1 MHRPIAFLCSGQ
13 GGQHPGMFDL
23 FADCAE
29 CEPVFAAAS
38 RQLGQD
44 PRRFVR
50 EADRE
55 AMFADREA
63 QILCCTHALVA
74 WAGLASARPERVVIA
89 GYSVGELAAW
99 GCAGALDTEATLRL
113 THRRAII
120 MEAIAPPDGGLAG
133 IVGLTRTVLDPILL
147 RHGTSIA
154 IINDTDSFVI
164 GGHAA
169 ALEAS
174 CQDALANGA
183 TRAHRIPV
191 AVPSHTSL
199 LAQAVEPFRLALRE
213 ATPRQP
219 QIMYRLLSGIDGDAV
234 HNVEMGCDKLARQIC
249 TPVDWM
255 ACLES
260 CREAEAVRAL
270 ELGPGTALSRMAA
283 PYFSSDSVRSTDEFR
298 TMLGLRTWL
307 SRDGD

>member
-1 MHRPIAFLCSGQ
+1 MHRPVAFLCSGQ
-13 GGQHPGMFDL
+13 GGQHAGMFDL
-23 FADCAE
+23 FADCAA
-29 CEPVFAAAS
+29 CEPMFAAAS
-38 RQLGQD
+38 EYLRQD

-50 EADRE
+50 EAARE
-55 AMFADREA
+55 ALFADREA

-74 WAGLASARPERVVIA
+74 WAGLGSARPERAVIA

-99 GCAGALDTEATLRL
+99 GCAGVLDTAATLRL
-113 THRRAII
+113 TDLRANI
-120 MEAIAPPDGGLAG
+120 MESVAPPDGGLAG

-147 RHGTSIA
+147 RHDAAIA

-164 GGHAA
+164 GGDAA

-174 CQDALANGA
+174 CQEALANGA

-191 AVPSHTSL
+191 AVPSHTNL
-199 LAQAVEPFRLALRE
+199 LTKAVEPFRVALRE

-219 QIMYRLLSGIDGDAV
+219 QMMYRLLSGIDGDAV
-234 HNVEMGCDKLARQIC
+234 HDVETGCDKLARQIC
-249 TPVDWM
+249 TPVNWM
-255 ACLES
+255 TCLES

-283 PYFSSDSVRSTDEFR
+283 SYFSSDSVRSADDFR
-298 TMLGLRTWL
+298 TMAGLRSWL
-307 SRDGD
+307 SRASN